1 MTAVDY
7 TRLGL
12 IGILALAALVL
23 TIMLAIKR
31 NR

>member
-12 IGILALAALVL
+12 IGVLALAALVL
-23 TIMLAIKR
+23 TILLAIKK